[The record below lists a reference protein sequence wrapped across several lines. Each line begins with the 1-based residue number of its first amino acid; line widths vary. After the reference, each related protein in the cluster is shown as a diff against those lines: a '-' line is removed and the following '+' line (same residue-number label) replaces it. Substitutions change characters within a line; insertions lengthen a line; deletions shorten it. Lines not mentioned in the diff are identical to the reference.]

1 MEKKYMDEAQIGT
14 FIYTL
19 FNKLFKTLP
28 VILLILLFS
37 GFLNAQ
43 DMRLQYDS
51 MNISD
56 LAYHDENITAP
67 EIAPDTVKKADTTQ
81 ALNLNDLSNIS
92 LAFKPKL
99 LPDHMSFMEKFL
111 WDDNGLMRKIGIAGP
126 LNADTRQNELQ
137 ARRTMLSI
145 HQITGLTTLGLMITA
160 DYFGQKV
167 LDGRRDLSGTHKT
180 FVSLTIGSYAITG
193 LLAILSPPPMIR
205 RDDEVSTTSIH
216 KTLAWVHFVGMI
228 ITPILGSL
236 VVNHRMIN
244 IDKGHYHQI
253 SAYITTAVFAASA
266 IILTF

>member
-1 MEKKYMDEAQIGT
+1 MDGSMIGE
-14 FIYTL
+14 FIYDL
-19 FNKLFKTLP
+19 FNNSLKTIP

-37 GFLNAQ
+37 GLSKAQ
-43 DMRLQYDS
+43 DLRLQYDA
-51 MNISD
+51 MNISE
-56 LAYHDENITAP
+56 LSYGNENIPSTDFAS
-67 EIAPDTVKKADTTQ
+67 DTVKKADTTQ
-81 ALNLNDLSNIS
+81 ASSLNDLSNIS

-111 WDDNGLMRKIGIAGP
+111 WNENGFMRKIGIAGP

-180 FVSLTIGSYAITG
+180 FVALTIGSYAITG

-205 RDDEVSTTSIH
+205 RDNEVSTTSIH

>member
-1 MEKKYMDEAQIGT
+1 MDDSKIGT
-14 FIYTL
+14 FIYGP
-19 FNKLFKTLP
+19 FNIHFKTIP
-28 VILLILLFS
+28 IILFVLLFS
-37 GFLNAQ
+37 GLLSAQ
-43 DMRLQYDS
+43 DLRFQYDA

-56 LAYHDENITAP
+56 LSYGDVNITATDIP
-67 EIAPDTVKKADTTQ
+67 PDTVKKLDTTK
-81 ALNLNDLSNIS
+81 ASNLNDLSNIS

-111 WDDNGLMRKIGIAGP
+111 WDENGFMRKIGIAGP

-145 HQITGLTTLGLMITA
+145 HQITGLATLGLMITT
-160 DYFGQKV
+160 DYFGQRV

-180 FVSLTIGSYAITG
+180 FVALTIGSYAITG

-205 RDDEVSTTSIH
+205 RDNEVSTTSIH

-244 IDKGHYHQI
+244 INKGHYHQI